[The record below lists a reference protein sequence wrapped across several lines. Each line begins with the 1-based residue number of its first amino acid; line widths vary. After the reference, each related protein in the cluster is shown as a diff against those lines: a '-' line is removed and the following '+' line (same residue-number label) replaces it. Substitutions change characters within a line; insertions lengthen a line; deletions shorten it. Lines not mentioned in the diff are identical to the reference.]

1 MKKADIGIIGLAVMG
16 ENLALNFESKGY
28 TVAIYNKKDHP
39 EDDVVGVFR
48 KGRGKNKNFIGAET
62 LKEFVDSLNHPR
74 KIMMMIRAGE
84 PVDEVKNQ
92 LISLLLP
99 GDIIIDGG
107 NSDFHDTE
115 RRVKESEEHKI
126 LFVGAGVS
134 GGEEGALN
142 GPSIMPG
149 GSIDAWPHIK
159 EPLQNIAAKLDD
171 GTPCCQW
178 IGPGGAG
185 HFVKMVHNGIEYG
198 DMQII
203 AEAYSLLKNCGNKSN
218 EMISEIFNTWNR
230 GELNSFLIEITA
242 QIFRYKDKG
251 GSFLIDKILDVAG
264 QKGTGKWS
272 VITALEEND
281 PLTLITQAVYARI
294 LSSLSEDRNHASQ
307 IYSNFSTASQR
318 ISNIEANAIKNALYA
333 SKIIS
338 YAQGFSLLKKASD
351 RYQWNLDLGSIAMI
365 WRKGCIIRSAFLNK
379 ITQAYTENPY
389 LENLLFDEY
398 FINTIN
404 GLLVNWRQVISE
416 GVLQGIPLPCMSAA
430 LSYFD
435 GLRTRHSTANLI
447 QAQRDY
453 FGAHTYERIDAER
466 GKFFHTNWTGKGSNT
481 TSGSYQL

>member
-1 MKKADIGIIGLAVMG
+1 
-16 ENLALNFESKGY
+16 
-28 TVAIYNKKDHP
+28 
-39 EDDVVGVFR
+39 
-48 KGRGKNKNFIGAET
+48 
-62 LKEFVDSLNHPR
+62 
-74 KIMMMIRAGE
+74 
-84 PVDEVKNQ
+84 
-92 LISLLLP
+92 
-99 GDIIIDGG
+99 
-107 NSDFHDTE
+107 
-115 RRVKESEEHKI
+115 
-126 LFVGAGVS
+126 
-134 GGEEGALN
+134 
-142 GPSIMPG
+142 MPG

-159 EPLQNIAAKLDD
+159 EPLQNVAAKLDD

-178 IGPGGAG
+178 IGPGGVG

-242 QIFRYKDKG
+242 QIFRYKDKDG
-251 GSFLIDKILDVAG
+251 TFLIDKILDVAG

-318 ISNIEANAIKNALYA
+318 VSNIEANAIKNALYA

-365 WRKGCIIRSAFLNK
+365 WRKGCIIRSAFLNR

-453 FGAHTYERIDAER
+453 FGAHTYERTDAER

>member
-1 MKKADIGIIGLAVMG
+1 M
-16 ENLALNFESKGY
+16 
-28 TVAIYNKKDHP
+28 
-39 EDDVVGVFR
+39 
-48 KGRGKNKNFIGAET
+48 
-62 LKEFVDSLNHPR
+62 
-74 KIMMMIRAGE
+74 
-84 PVDEVKNQ
+84 
-92 LISLLLP
+92 
-99 GDIIIDGG
+99 
-107 NSDFHDTE
+107 
-115 RRVKESEEHKI
+115 
-126 LFVGAGVS
+126 
-134 GGEEGALN
+134 
-142 GPSIMPG
+142 
-149 GSIDAWPHIK
+149 
-159 EPLQNIAAKLDD
+159 
-171 GTPCCQW
+171 
-178 IGPGGAG
+178 
-185 HFVKMVHNGIEYG
+185 
-198 DMQII
+198 
-203 AEAYSLLKNCGNKSN
+203 
-218 EMISEIFNTWNR
+218 
-230 GELNSFLIEITA
+230 
-242 QIFRYKDKG
+242 
-251 GSFLIDKILDVAG
+251 
-264 QKGTGKWS
+264 
-272 VITALEEND
+272 EEND

-318 ISNIEANAIKNALYA
+318 VSNIEANAIKNALYA

-404 GLLVNWRQVISE
+404 GLSINWRQVISE

-453 FGAHTYERIDAER
+453 FGAHTYERIDTER